1 MKSESTTE
9 INNPTHTKGKILW
22 LSDSP
27 TTCTGYATIS
37 SNIMNGM
44 VDAGWDVDYMGH
56 NYMGQMLKPPTTF
69 EDGRELKFNLHGG
82 GMAQY
87 CQDLIQPRINAWK
100 PDIFGILLDTF
111 MLYPWLIDMP
121 INTRSLFYYPSDGG
135 GGLPRDCDRVLKKM
149 NKAVCMSR
157 FGQKQAKEVHGL
169 DVDYIPH
176 AVDTKNY
183 FPLSKEDKEKLKA
196 QWGLTGKFVI
206 GSVYRNQGRKMPDL
220 LLKAFAKFAEGKDDV
235 VLLLHTDPNDAAAV
249 FSTPAILGRLGIEHK
264 VRFTGMNFF
273 NGFTY
278 KQMNDVYNAMD
289 VFSLSTSGE
298 GFGVPTIEAQ
308 ACGVPVVVPDNT
320 TGPELVMEDGQSGLL
335 AKNASEIVGSWDVVR
350 YIVDV
355 DDLAKQLQYMYDN
368 PLQREVFGA
377 TGVRKIHEHYNWDKV
392 NKQWDKLF
400 EEMIK

>member
-1 MKSESTTE
+1 MKTGKDA
-9 INNPTHTKGKILW
+9 KGKILW
-22 LSDSP
+22 LSDAP
-27 TTCTGYATIS
+27 NTVTGYATIS

-44 VDAGWDVDYMGH
+44 VDKGWEVDYMGH
-56 NYMGQMLKPPTTF
+56 NYMGQKLIPPITF

-135 GGLPRDCDRVLKKM
+135 GGLPRDCDRILKKM

-157 FGQKQAKEVHGL
+157 FGQKQAKEVHDL

-183 FPLSKEDKEKLKA
+183 FPLGKEDKEKLKA
-196 QWGLTGKFVI
+196 QWGLQGKFVI

-249 FSTPAILGRLGIEHK
+249 FSTPAILNRLGIEHK

-278 KQMNDVYNAMD
+278 KQMNDVYNVMD

-377 TGVRKIHEHYNWDKV
+377 TGVRKIQEHYNWDKV
-392 NKQWDKLF
+392 NEQWSKLF
-400 EEMIK
+400 EEMVK